1 MTYYNLHSFHLLQN
15 ASLFQ
20 KAATIVTKCVSYHK
34 MRRHYKMPQ
43 SLLQNAWVITK
54 SVVITTCHNPCY
66 KMRELLQNPSLLQNA
81 TTLVTKCVSYY
92 KIRRY
97 YKCRN
102 PCYKM
107 RRHYKMPQNSV
118 KLQSDCSLPY
128 DPTNLLTFSNKKK
141 TRFSKR
147 WYKLSELLLT
157 LIGH

>member
-1 MTYYNLHSFHLLQN
+1 
-15 ASLFQ
+15 
-20 KAATIVTKCVSYHK
+20 

-43 SLLQNAWVITK
+43 PLLQNASVITK
-54 SVVITTCHNPCY
+54 CHNPSC
-66 KMRELLQNPSLLQNA
+66 KMRKLLQNPSLLQSS
-81 TTLVTKCVSYY
+81 TTPVTKCVSYD

-118 KLQSDCSLPY
+118 KLQSDCSLSY
-128 DPTNLLTFSNKKK
+128 GPTNLLTFSNNKK

-147 WYKLSELLLT
+147 
-157 LIGH
+157 